1 MSARRSLHVVTGK
14 GGVGKS
20 TVAAAI
26 ALALVAR
33 GERVLAVELGGPGG
47 LARVLGPSSP
57 VPVIAI
63 DGAAALAEYLTR
75 KVRLGRLG
83 PRLLAHPLYR
93 AFAAAAPGVRELL
106 AMGKIRDELVLQDR
120 WDAVVVDAGASGHAL
135 EHLRMPASAARAFG
149 AGLIHREAEVNAAL
163 LRDRAICRVHVV
175 ATPEEMPLREAAQ
188 VITTLAALDL
198 PLGAVLVNQCR
209 PIAPAGLDAAL
220 ERLDGELRTI
230 ARGAR
235 AWERIQERGIAT
247 FEGET
252 GVAVMRLP
260 RVWRGD
266 VARALAVACDA
277 VAVAA

>member
-1 MSARRSLHVVTGK
+1 
-14 GGVGKS
+14 
-20 TVAAAI
+20 
-26 ALALVAR
+26 
-33 GERVLAVELGGPGG
+33 
-47 LARVLGPSSP
+47 
-57 VPVIAI
+57 
-63 DGAAALAEYLTR
+63 
-75 KVRLGRLG
+75 
-83 PRLLAHPLYR
+83 
-93 AFAAAAPGVRELL
+93 
-106 AMGKIRDELVLQDR
+106 
-120 WDAVVVDAGASGHAL
+120 
-135 EHLRMPASAARAFG
+135 
-149 AGLIHREAEVNAAL
+149 
-163 LRDRAICRVHVV
+163 VV

-220 ERLDGELRTI
+220 ERLDGELRII